1 VLVSATG
8 LWRYNASMSAVAPK
22 RQPAKKAQRHP
33 APHIYTT
40 ETTGLLVI
48 ALLILIIM
56 LARYW
61 HFVHWSL
68 R

>member
-1 VLVSATG
+1 
-8 LWRYNASMSAVAPK
+8 MSAAGPK
-22 RQPAKKAQRHP
+22 RQVDKQSSKHHSAQV
-33 APHIYTT
+33 YTT

-48 ALLILIIM
+48 ALLILIIT

>member
-1 VLVSATG
+1 MAILR
-8 LWRYNASMSAVAPK
+8 RYNASMSAAGPK
-22 RQPAKKAQRHP
+22 RQPAKKAQRHHP
-33 APHIYTT
+33 APHIYTA

>member
-1 VLVSATG
+1 MLFPSG
-8 LWRYNASMSAVAPK
+8 FWDYNVFMSAAAPK
-22 RQPAKKAQRHP
+22 RQPGKRPSSRHSAQQVY
-33 APHIYTT
+33 AT
-40 ETTGLLVI
+40 ETTGLLII
-48 ALLILIIM
+48 ALLILIVT

>member
-1 VLVSATG
+1 MRGA
-8 LWRYNASMSAVAPK
+8 APK
-22 RQPAKKAQRHP
+22 RQLGKQPTRRHS
-33 APHIYTT
+33 APQVYTT

-48 ALLILIIM
+48 ALLILILT

>member
-1 VLVSATG
+1 
-8 LWRYNASMSAVAPK
+8 MSAAAPR
-22 RQPAKKAQRHP
+22 RQPAKRAQRHST
-33 APHIYTT
+33 PHIYTT